1 MQLAFN
7 THKFVKD
14 LTEAGFTERQ
24 AEVLAD
30 EQINLLNNNLATGTD
45 IATVKSGLEK
55 QIGDLKIDLE
65 KRFNEQ
71 EKHISEVKSGLEKQ
85 IGDLKIEQEKRF
97 NEQEKRFNEL
107 ETQIGEVKSELKT
120 NIFELE
126 TRLLKWMVG
135 LMIAHAALT
144 ITMVVKLSA

>member
-7 THKFVKD
+7 THRFVKN
-14 LTEAGFTERQ
+14 LTGAGFTEQQ
-24 AEVLAD
+24 AEILAD
-30 EQINLLNNNLATGTD
+30 EQVNLINNNLATGTD
-45 IATVKSGLEK
+45 IAEAESRLETHINNVKS
-55 QIGDLKIDLE
+55 DLE
-65 KRFNEQ
+65 T
-71 EKHISEVKSGLEKQ
+71 HISEVKSGLETQ
-85 IGDLKIEQEKRF
+85 IIAAKSDLETQIIAVKSD
-97 NEQEKRFNEL
+97 L
-107 ETQIGEVKSELKT
+107 ETQIGEVKSELKN